1 LLFIDY
7 SWDAEILNCQ
17 NQDVQDLRIFRIVI
31 CRLFVGC
38 GNFHCLNQDVQ
49 DLRIY
54 RIVID
59 ELSVNIER

>member
-17 NQDVQDLRIFRIVI
+17 NQDVQDLRIFRM
-31 CRLFVGC
+31 
-38 GNFHCLNQDVQ
+38 
-49 DLRIY
+49 
-54 RIVID
+54 VID